1 MMQFLIGIA
10 AVLLVGAVVWFLR
23 MQHLR
28 TVARER
34 LYDDVVTTGT
44 ERERE
49 SYLQLAP
56 SLRRHRLLPW
66 VIAFGIGALL
76 LLVVGVPFIYCVAIT
91 TILGVI
97 GFLIEGWRYGRA
109 ALRLETQLAN
119 AIDLMVAAL
128 SAGAGVT
135 DALESATRESG
146 KPLKGEM
153 NEVLGRIR
161 YGEKPTRVFE
171 DMAVRLPLENVR
183 LFAFTMAVHGEVG
196 GSLAPTLSTVGK
208 SIRDRIEIGR
218 RIRAQSTQAQASVIG
233 IVCITYFLGLLMW
246 RTNPASFEEF
256 VRHPVGA
263 NFMAAAMI
271 LQAIGL
277 LWITRLS
284 QLKF

>member
-1 MMQFLIGIA
+1 MMQFLIAVG
-10 AVLLVGAVVWFLR
+10 AVLLVGAVVWLLR

-34 LYDDVVTTGT
+34 LYDDIVTTGT
-44 ERERE
+44 EREK
-49 SYLQLAP
+49 YLQLAP

-66 VIAFGIGALL
+66 IIAVAIGATL
-76 LLVVGVPFIYCVAIT
+76 LLVVGVPLIYCVAIT
-91 TILGVI
+91 IILGVI
-97 GFLIEGWRYGRA
+97 GFLVEGWRYSRA

-119 AIDLMVAAL
+119 GIDLMVAAL
-128 SAGAGVT
+128 SAGAGVS
-135 DALESATRESG
+135 DALEGAARESG
-146 KPLKGEM
+146 KPLKAELH
-153 NEVLGRIR
+153 EVLGRIR
-161 YGEKPTRVFE
+161 YGEKPSRVFE
-171 DMAVRLPLENVR
+171 DMAVRIPLENVR

-218 RIRAQSTQAQASVIG
+218 RVRSQSTQAQASVIG

-256 VRHPVGA
+256 VQHPIGM
-263 NFMAAAMI
+263 NFMAAAMV